1 MEEQSMKENLDGLIV
16 LENIPLR
23 LTVEGFADRLKLRDE
38 MPEQTGILLEEALSL
53 ISGKAVFK
61 TCYVDSR
68 SESAVIVNGVSLNS
82 RVLRKQLEKA
92 ERVFAYVVTIGGGL
106 DEKARACSDAL
117 HRYYYDEI
125 GNVAVVKVRDYLKEH
140 LQSRFRIKGLSTL
153 GPGQLRDWP
162 LEGQRT
168 LFSLLGD
175 VQGAIG
181 VKLTESLLMRPV
193 KSLSGLYFPTETTFF
208 ACRLCPRAECP
219 SRKAK
224 YDPTLAEEYETA
236 KADADPGF
244 AKNRS

>member
-1 MEEQSMKENLDGLIV
+1 MEEQSMKETIEGLRV
-16 LENIPLR
+16 LKNIPLR
-23 LTVEGFADRLKLRDE
+23 LSIEGFADRLKLRGE
-38 MPEQTGILLEEALSL
+38 LPEQSRILLEEALPL

-92 ERVFAYVVTIGGGL
+92 ERVFAYVVTIGSGL

-125 GNVAVVKVRDYLKEH
+125 GNVAVVKVRYYLKEH
-140 LQSRFRIKGLSTL
+140 LQSSFRIKGLSTL
-153 GPGQLRDWP
+153 GPGQLQDWP
-162 LEGQRT
+162 LEGQRA

-181 VKLTESLLMRPV
+181 VNLTESLLMRPA

-208 ACRLCPRAECP
+208 ACRLCPREKCA
-219 SRKAK
+219 SRRAK
-224 YDPTLAEEYETA
+224 YDPTLSEQY
-236 KADADPGF
+236 KAT
-244 AKNRS
+244 